1 MNWDA
6 IRKEY
11 ETSDITLKALAEKHE
26 IKLGTLKSRKS
37 REGWER
43 DATSSNATK
52 ATEKVAKSDDVSW
65 IDIENEYV
73 TDVRRKPCTLESLAD
88 KYKLSFSRVSKYA
101 SKNNWNQKRQEYA
114 KAVQQKHIEKSV
126 ELITNDTAKVAA
138 RHFAASDVLLSA
150 IEKAL
155 QDKDELYKY
164 VEKMREGYGPGA
176 FSESVEAHT
185 LEALNEGKVMS
196 LANAL
201 DKLQKMQRQTLGM
214 LDAKDQ
220 HKVEMDKR
228 KAGDG
233 QEEYESDGFIEALD
247 SKIAEVWGDE

>member
-43 DATSSNATK
+43 DATAT
-52 ATEKVAKSDDVSW
+52 ATQPTEKVAKPDDVSW

-73 TDVRRKPCTLESLAD
+73 TDVRRKPCTL
-88 KYKLSFSRVSKYA
+88 KQLSEKHNISFDRIKQVSAERKWTEKREKHYTTTA
-101 SKNNWNQKRQEYA
+101 QKTA
-114 KAVQQKHIEKSV
+114 EKSA
-126 ELITNDTAKVAA
+126 ELLSDDLSKVAA
-138 RHFAASDVLLSA
+138 RHFAVSDVLLSA

-196 LANAL
+196 LANTL

-228 KAGDG
+228 KAGDD

-247 SKIAEVWGDE
+247 SKMAEVWGDD